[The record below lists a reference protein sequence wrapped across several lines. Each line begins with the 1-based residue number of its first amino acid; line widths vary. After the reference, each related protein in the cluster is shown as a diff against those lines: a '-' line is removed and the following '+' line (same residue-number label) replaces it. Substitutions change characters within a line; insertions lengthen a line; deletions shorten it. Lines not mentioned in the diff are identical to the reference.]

1 MSYAH
6 TKGPKTHNNPKKY
19 YFCDKLGFDTAS
31 ILYNILILVNLPK
44 EGHPYKFKK
53 QKS

>member
-6 TKGPKTHNNPKKY
+6 TKGPKAHNNPKKY

-31 ILYNILILVNLPK
+31 ILYNNFDIGEFTKGGPSI
-44 EGHPYKFKK
+44 
-53 QKS
+53 